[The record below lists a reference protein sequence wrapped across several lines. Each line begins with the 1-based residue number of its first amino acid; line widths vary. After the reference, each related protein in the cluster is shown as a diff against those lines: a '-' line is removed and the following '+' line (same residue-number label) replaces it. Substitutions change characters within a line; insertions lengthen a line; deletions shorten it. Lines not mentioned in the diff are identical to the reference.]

1 MSGAFR
7 RSLLPARPA
16 SGLSLIELMVG
27 LAIGAILTIGLL
39 QIFSASRV
47 SSQTQ
52 EGLSRVQENGRF
64 AIQYIQR
71 GLRQVGYTG
80 CGTDVARA
88 RHASF
93 VNHLSNY
100 IDGSVPGGP
109 QYRFQRQLDGF
120 RAGVGTAPGEFSAIT
135 PVANTDVLIMR
146 VFGEDRVPVLSTV
159 RTNTNRSMDIVLADG
174 TLDFLPEDGK
184 LALFAMQNCRS
195 SEVFA
200 GKISGNKL
208 IVEGTAAPNVY
219 GDPSAT
225 DCGLAACPWAHTSNA
240 FQAAK
245 PLSGGPARLNVDV
258 QRAEYMALFVMN
270 RPDTSTPALYMRRFQ
285 RDSTTLGSPE
295 ELVEGVENMQLRY
308 GFDTDDNGT
317 ADEYRTAAEVVA
329 GAVDDGARDVRWRQ
343 VVSVRVALLLRSP
356 DRAAVPSGT
365 RKYSLLGTEVTP
377 PDDGAMRQVYETTIA
392 LRNRMFNT

>member
-1 MSGAFR
+1 MCHRFR
-7 RSLLPARPA
+7 RSSLPPRSAA
-16 SGLSLIELMVG
+16 GLSLIELMVG

-39 QIFSASRV
+39 QIFNASRV

-64 AIQYIQR
+64 AVQYIQR

-80 CGTDVARA
+80 CGTDIARA

-100 IDGSVPGGP
+100 DGSVPGGP
-109 QYRFQRQLDGF
+109 QHRFQRQLEGF
-120 RAGVGTAPGEFSAIT
+120 QAGAGTPPAEFSTIT
-135 PVANTDVLIMR
+135 PVAGTDVLIMR

-159 RTNTNRSMDIVLADG
+159 RTNTNRNMEITLADG

-184 LALFAMQNCRS
+184 LTLFAMQNCRS
-195 SEVFA
+195 AEVFA
-200 GKISGNKL
+200 GEISGNVLTVK
-208 IVEGTAAPNVY
+208 GTASPNVY
-219 GDPSAT
+219 ADASAQ
-225 DCGLAACPWAHTSNA
+225 DCGLAGCPWANTSNA

-270 RPDTSTPALYMRRFQ
+270 RPGTNTPALYMRRLQ
-285 RDSTTLGSPE
+285 RDSTTLGSPD

-308 GFDTDDNGT
+308 GVDTDDNGT
-317 ADEYRTAAEVVA
+317 ADEYRTAAEVIA

-343 VVSVRVALLLRSP
+343 VVSVRVAMLLRSP

-365 RKYSLLGTEVTP
+365 RTYTLLGTEVTP
-377 PDDGAMRQVYETTIA
+377 ADDGAMRQVYETTIA
-392 LRNRMFNT
+392 LRNRLFNT